1 MSVGAGAVVPIRSGA
16 PDSRARGLKV
26 LVTGANGF
34 IGRALCAH
42 LRSAGIPLRAAV
54 RAVAPSLPAGTGE
67 AAEFVAVG
75 DISGKT
81 DWGAALDGVTHLAHL
96 AGWAH
101 DRGASRAEAVR
112 LSRTVNVEGTARL
125 ARQAAAAGVSR
136 FVFLGSVKAAGERSG
151 TLPLSE
157 SYPPVPEDPYGA
169 SKLAAERMLGDLAG
183 GGMETVILRPPLV
196 YGPGVRANFLR
207 LLRLVD
213 RGIPLPLG
221 SVRNLRS
228 LVYLGNLVSAI
239 EACLVSPAAAG
250 QTFFV
255 SDGEDVS
262 TPDLVRRIASAM
274 GRPARLFPFPVRL
287 LRIGARLA
295 GRAAEFGRLADSLAV
310 DATKIRAVLGW
321 EPPFTLDQGLND
333 TVDWYRAQ
341 KR

>member
-1 MSVGAGAVVPIRSGA
+1 
-16 PDSRARGLKV
+16 LKV

-42 LRSAGIPLRAAV
+42 LRAAGTALRAAV
-54 RAVAPSLPAGTGE
+54 RAVVPPLPAGE
-67 AAEFVAVG
+67 RVPADYVAVG
-75 DISGKT
+75 GISGET
-81 DWGAALDGVTHLAHL
+81 DWGAALDGVTHLVHL

-101 DRGASRAEAVR
+101 DGGASRAEAER
-112 LSRTVNVEGTARL
+112 LSRTINVEGTARL
-125 ARQAAAAGVSR
+125 ARQAAAAGVRR
-136 FVFLGSVKAAGERSG
+136 FVFLSSVKAAGERSG
-151 TLPLSE
+151 ALPLSE
-157 SYPPVPEDPYGA
+157 SSPPVPEDPYGA
-169 SKLAAERMLGDLAG
+169 SKLAVERMLGDLAG

-213 RGIPLPLG
+213 RGVPMPLG
-221 SVRNLRS
+221 SVRNMRS

-250 QTFFV
+250 ETFFV

-262 TPDLVRRIASAM
+262 TPDLIRRIASAM

-287 LRIGARLA
+287 LRLGFRLA

-321 EPPFTLDQGLND
+321 EPPFTLDQGLRD
-333 TVDWYRAQ
+333 TVDRYHRAQ